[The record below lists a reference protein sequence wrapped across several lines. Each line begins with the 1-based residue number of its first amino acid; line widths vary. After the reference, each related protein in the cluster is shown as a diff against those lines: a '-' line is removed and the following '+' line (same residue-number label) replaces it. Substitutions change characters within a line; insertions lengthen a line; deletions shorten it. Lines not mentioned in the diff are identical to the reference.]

1 MDFPARPRDALAQPT
16 RARLFS
22 MLSEV
27 RRPVGTDELAR
38 QLGLH
43 PNGVRVH
50 LERLRA
56 SGLIARDRKPQERG
70 RPRDMWTI
78 APGAHPGGDPPSGY
92 GDLGRWLARV
102 LSTRTASVRQAEVT
116 GRQIGRELAPQSDGL
131 IAESFQALLAALGF
145 APRRED
151 AASGTLAFRLCNC
164 PYRDAVRDSP
174 EVVCAL
180 HKGITRGVLDVLAPE
195 TRLVAFVPA
204 DPDRAG
210 CLVQVD
216 ASAAKGRA
224 GLQQP
229 PVAASGSG

>member
-22 MLSEV
+22 ILSEL
-27 RRPVGTDELAR
+27 RRPVGTDELAQ

-56 SGLIARDRKPQERG
+56 SGLVARERRPQERG

-78 APGAHPGGDPPSGY
+78 AAGAHPGGEPPTGY

-102 LSTRTASVRQAEVT
+102 LSRRKANVREAELT
-116 GRQIGRELAPQSDGL
+116 GRQIGRELAPPGDGP
-131 IAESFQALLAALGF
+131 IEDALDAMLAALGF

-151 AASGTLAFRLCNC
+151 GDGATLTFRLCNC
-164 PYRDAVRDSP
+164 PYRDAVRDNP
-174 EVVCAL
+174 EVVCGL
-180 HKGITRGVLDVLAPE
+180 HRGITRGLLDGLAPE
-195 TRLVAFVPA
+195 ARLVAFVPA

-210 CLVQVD
+210 CMLTVG
-216 ASAAKGRA
+216 A
-224 GLQQP
+224 L
-229 PVAASGSG
+229 ASGSRAQQTR